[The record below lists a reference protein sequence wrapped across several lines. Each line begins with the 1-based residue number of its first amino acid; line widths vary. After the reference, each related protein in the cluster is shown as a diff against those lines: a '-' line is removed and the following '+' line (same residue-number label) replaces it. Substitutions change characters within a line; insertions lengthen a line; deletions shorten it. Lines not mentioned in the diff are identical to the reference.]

1 MWTKEEDYKLL
12 ILAQQENKSWSKI
25 SKKLNQRRTDHMV
38 KNRYKALIKLSKR
51 YNIRMN
57 DRQAENKMI
66 KMLANKLQR

>member
-12 ILAQQENKSWSKI
+12 ILAQKENKSWSKI
-25 SKKLNQRRTDHMV
+25 SKKLNQSRTSHMV

-51 YNIRMN
+51 YNIGMN
-57 DRQAENKMI
+57 DKQAENKMI